1 MNHSVGLWTVVMWI
15 TELGRTIGHIGSR
28 PMKRVLQLVILI
40 MGVLLAAQPL
50 LACTSCMPQG
60 ESCASSCCSEMG
72 GMSVMPGMAG
82 MPMSAACRSA
92 MQTLP
97 VESGCGQHVASIAS
111 LPRSFAAPVLHNQA
125 RLRGGAPSLG
135 VVLLP
140 ASSIAGPGLQGA
152 TECAPGATAQR
163 ARFQILRI

>member
-1 MNHSVGLWTVVMWI
+1 MWI

-50 LACTSCMPQG
+50 LACTTCMQQG
-60 ESCASSCCSEMG
+60 EGCGSNCCSEMG
-72 GMSVMPGMAG
+72 GMTAMPGMAG

-92 MQTLP
+92 MQTVP
-97 VESGCGQHVASIAS
+97 VESGCGQPVSSIAL
-111 LPRSFAAPVLHNQA
+111 LPRSAVAPVLHNQA

-135 VVLLP
+135 VVLLS
-140 ASSIAGPGLQGA
+140 ALLNAKPGLQSA
-152 TECAPGATAQR
+152 VDCSPGATAQR
-163 ARFQILRI
+163 GRFKILRI